1 MKHLLYLALA
11 LIFVAS
17 SVACTGKS
25 FVGSPQSRTDAVTKE
40 DLKECSSKMNTTF
53 PESTRPLNIY
63 KVTGWLDD
71 SIYLKIEIDRK
82 DLDALI
88 KNSPFADIELR
99 GDRKYVLKERTLSW
113 WDPEGVIK
121 YKSAQAGL
129 PDAKYLNILLDLD
142 RSETVTVYLQWNET

>member
-1 MKHLLYLALA
+1 MKHLQYLALA
-11 LIFVAS
+11 LIFASS

-25 FVGSPQSRTDAVTKE
+25 FVGGPQSRTDAVTKE
-40 DLKECSSKMNTTF
+40 DLIECSSKMHVTF
-53 PESTRPLNIY
+53 PPSTRPLSIS

-71 SIYLKIEIDRK
+71 AIYLKIEIERK

-99 GDRKYVLKERTLSW
+99 SDRRYVLKERSLSW
-113 WDPEGVIK
+113 WNPEGVSD
-121 YKSAQAGL
+121 YKSAQAAL